1 LATNP
6 VITISLPVNLVSFI
20 LSAGR
25 GVRRQRNEI
34 RAQEKLR
41 ICFRDGFAD
50 HADQIGQILD
60 LHDLN
65 DFNALR
71 PMPQI
76 PCSLPFLKSSIANLG
91 NTGHINFK
99 KSAISGHFR
108 TKSDK
113 SGHTVV
119 IRKYLLTGKSK
130 SIANYGSIKNARRIT
145 PC

>member
-65 DFNALR
+65 DFNALH

-76 PCSLPFLKSSIANLG
+76 PCSLPFLKSSVTNFG
-91 NTGHINFK
+91 NPADINFK
-99 KSAISGHFR
+99 KIGHFR
-108 TKSDK
+108 PFSDK
-113 SGHTVV
+113 TGHTVV
-119 IRKYLLTGKSK
+119 IRKYLLTGKYK